1 MARSRSTR
9 PTYRPEL
16 DGALYVD
23 AITSRR
29 VWFAIASSSL
39 AALTL
44 SDTQSTSTTFVG
56 VGFDASVSPPRLPA
70 PRVVAAAT
78 ARHKPLVD
86 PVDKRAETLLEALPY
101 IRRFAGKVLVI
112 KYGGHAMER
121 GDLKDAFAQDVALL
135 KYVGMNPVIV
145 HGGGPQI
152 DAAVRQ
158 AGIEPRFVRG
168 MRVTDSATM
177 EIVEQVLA
185 GSISGEIVAL
195 LNRHGARAVGLS
207 GKDGEL
213 VVARKR
219 GGAVD
224 LGLVGE
230 VVGVNPQVI
239 EALAGFVPVI
249 APTAADADGQTFNIN
264 ADLVAGKIAEA
275 LHAEKL
281 ILLTD
286 VEGVKGRDG
295 TLISTLSADEAR
307 ELIADGVVDG
317 GMIPK
322 IECCME
328 ALRGGVKQAHV
339 IDGRVKHAL
348 LLEVL
353 TSEGVGTEV
362 LGGAARRP
370 RRRLA
375 RA

>member
-1 MARSRSTR
+1 M
-9 PTYRPEL
+9 
-16 DGALYVD
+16 
-23 AITSRR
+23 
-29 VWFAIASSSL
+29 
-39 AALTL
+39 
-44 SDTQSTSTTFVG
+44 
-56 VGFDASVSPPRLPA
+56 
-70 PRVVAAAT
+70 
-78 ARHKPLVD
+78 
-86 PVDKRAETLLEALPY
+86 
-101 IRRFAGKVLVI
+101 
-112 KYGGHAMER
+112 
-121 GDLKDAFAQDVALL
+121 
-135 KYVGMNPVIV
+135 
-145 HGGGPQI
+145 
-152 DAAVRQ
+152 
-158 AGIEPRFVRG
+158 
-168 MRVTDSATM
+168 
-177 EIVEQVLA
+177 
-185 GSISGEIVAL
+185 
-195 LNRHGARAVGLS
+195 GLS
-207 GKDGEL
+207 GKDGER

-295 TLISTLSADEAR
+295 TLISTLSTDEAR
-307 ELIADGVVDG
+307 ELIADGIVDG

-362 LGGAARRP
+362 SSGAARRP

>member
-1 MARSRSTR
+1 
-9 PTYRPEL
+9 
-16 DGALYVD
+16 
-23 AITSRR
+23 
-29 VWFAIASSSL
+29 
-39 AALTL
+39 
-44 SDTQSTSTTFVG
+44 
-56 VGFDASVSPPRLPA
+56 
-70 PRVVAAAT
+70 
-78 ARHKPLVD
+78 
-86 PVDKRAETLLEALPY
+86 PY
-101 IRRFAGKVLVI
+101 IRRFTGKILVI

-121 GDLKDAFAQDVALL
+121 DDLKDAFAQDVALL

-152 DAAVRQ
+152 DAAGRQ
-158 AGIEPRFVRG
+158 AGIDPRLERG
-168 MRVTDSATM
+168 MGGARAAAL

-207 GKDGEL
+207 GRDGEL

-249 APTAADADGQTFNIN
+249 APTAADADGQTLNIN

-286 VEGVKGRDG
+286 GDCVKG
-295 TLISTLSADEAR
+295 
-307 ELIADGVVDG
+307 
-317 GMIPK
+317 
-322 IECCME
+322 
-328 ALRGGVKQAHV
+328 H
-339 IDGRVKHAL
+339 
-348 LLEVL
+348 
-353 TSEGVGTEV
+353 
-362 LGGAARRP
+362 
-370 RRRLA
+370 
-375 RA
+375 